1 MQNIENIRETTRK
14 NMAWV
19 TCERRPT
26 KSERKVQ
33 SQNPHAEHSGQLTPH
48 FFLSLCQGG
57 RSPINPSPAH
67 RFLRTGGC
75 EHTSKVPTTKAVI
88 VQWGTQACF
97 LGVCQHHRPNGIA
110 HMPQAIGH
118 AESKTVNR
126 VGVQLKPL
134 VELNP
139 VLHPAV
145 VKALWG
151 LIEDQLEHGPA
162 GSDLEE
168 P

>member
-1 MQNIENIRETTRK
+1 MGHLETQKEDEAEN
-14 NMAWV
+14 
-19 TCERRPT
+19 
-26 KSERKVQ
+26 
-33 SQNPHAEHSGQLTPH
+33 
-48 FFLSLCQGG
+48 LSSLEMLICQVVD
-57 RSPINPSPAH
+57 A
-67 RFLRTGGC
+67 L
-75 EHTSKVPTTKAVI
+75 
-88 VQWGTQACF
+88 QACF
-97 LGVCQHHRPNGIA
+97 LGVCQNHRPNGIA

-126 VGVQLKPL
+126 VGVHLQGHISEWCSWLKPL